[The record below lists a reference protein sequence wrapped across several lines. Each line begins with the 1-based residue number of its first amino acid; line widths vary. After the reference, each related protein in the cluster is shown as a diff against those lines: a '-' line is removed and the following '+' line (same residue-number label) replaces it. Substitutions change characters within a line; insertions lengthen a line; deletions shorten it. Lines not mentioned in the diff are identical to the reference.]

1 MVISFESDFM
11 SFLMFAFIFGA
22 IIVGAIEEYM
32 RNKKRNSGELYRIK
46 NKKEIE
52 FEKFDDLDEV
62 EKNRIEEQ
70 KLENELDSLRR
81 TAYSNMLREQAEN
94 KNYTADVEK
103 LERYIQGER
112 ILGSVKVKKEEVHEA
127 ESIQKLKAIQ
137 VDFNPD
143 LFKEWSKAVFLMTQ
157 VGKEEELTVATEIF
171 ADPIYNNLIRQ
182 IREFKRDGIEYIK
195 DDVMVDEVK
204 IIDYSKT
211 TDREIIKVYIN
222 AKMKE
227 YIVKLD
233 TREVLRGDTRLDNS
247 KHYVMTFQ
255 KKSFGLQEG
264 FMRNCPNCGGA
275 IEQVEFGRCMYCK
288 ALIIPIRYNWTLTN
302 IEAV

>member
-1 MVISFESDFM
+1 M
-11 SFLMFAFIFGA
+11 
-22 IIVGAIEEYM
+22 M
-32 RNKKRNSGELYRIK
+32 RERT
-46 NKKEIE
+46 
-52 FEKFDDLDEV
+52 
-62 EKNRIEEQ
+62 
-70 KLENELDSLRR
+70 ENG
-81 TAYSNMLREQAEN
+81 
-94 KNYTADVEK
+94 NYVVDTEK
-103 LERYIQGER
+103 LERFVQGER
-112 ILGSVKVKKEEVHEA
+112 ILSSVKVKKEEIHEA
-127 ESIQKLKAIQ
+127 EPIQRLKAIR
-137 VDFNPD
+137 VDFNVD

-182 IREFKRDGIEYIK
+182 IKEFKRDGIEYIK

-204 IIDYSKT
+204 IFDYSKS
-211 TDREIIKVYIN
+211 TDTEKIKVYIN

-233 TREVLRGDTRLDNS
+233 TREVIRGDTRIDNN

-275 IEQVEFGRCMYCK
+275 IEQVEFGKCMYCK
-288 ALIIPIRYNWTLTN
+288 ALIIPIRYNWVLTG